1 MDTIKPIIDVIVN
14 NGIGVACV
22 IYMIYFQL
30 TTMKEMSIT
39 LNKMNTSLELL
50 NDRMENLEKKGCKM
64 EKTTKSKKEE

>member
-30 TTMKEMSIT
+30 TTMKEMSVT

-64 EKTTKSKKEE
+64 EKVTKSKKEE